1 MKTYQSVK
9 TQQKAGL
16 LSSNET
22 HVTLVFASGEQKQ
35 FSNSTFNRWWKEVPG
50 EEFVVPGAENTVE
63 NAAEENANAA
73 VSADNN
79 ADAAST
85 AETANTEAAADDKK
99 ADDKKS
105 GKGKGNKKKD
115 ADTEAASKEPKK
127 RGREK
132 IAGDH
137 PLRKI
142 MEDYATEKQGAT
154 IFSGQVTGFRSLKI
168 EGHMYMAF
176 NFNTK
181 GVTLQL
187 RSKAVEGLVEYK
199 KLNHMFDARVTLKD
213 DSEATVKLLK
223 KLMDV
228 SLEYQLKKSE
238 RKAAEAAAKNAND
251 KTAASN

>member
-22 HVTLVFASGEQKQ
+22 HVTLAFANGEQKQ
-35 FSNSTFNRWWKEVPG
+35 FSNSTFNRWWKEVAG
-50 EEFVVPGAENTVE
+50 EEFVVPGTETNEAAADTTTDAAESTE
-63 NAAEENANAA
+63 ANAAETNSTETP
-73 VSADNN
+73 AD
-79 ADAAST
+79 T
-85 AETANTEAAADDKK
+85 QETAPAADDKK
-99 ADDKKS
+99 ASK
-105 GKGKGNKKKD
+105 GKGKGNKK
-115 ADTEAASKEPKK
+115 AETEAADDTVKEPKK
-127 RGREK
+127 RGRSK

-142 MEDYATEKQGAT
+142 MEEYATQKQNAT

-168 EGHMYMAF
+168 DGHMYMAF

-187 RSKAVEGLVEYK
+187 RSKAVEGLVEYR
-199 KLNHMFDARVTLKD
+199 KLNHMFDARVTLQD

-228 SLEYQLKKSE
+228 SLEYQLNKSA
-238 RKAAEAAAKNAND
+238 RKADE
-251 KTAASN
+251 KTATSN

>member
-22 HVTLVFASGEQKQ
+22 HVTLAFANGEQKQ
-35 FSNSTFNRWWKEVPG
+35 FSNSTFNRWWKEVAG
-50 EEFVVPGAENTVE
+50 EEFVVPGAETADTAADTTENTE
-63 NAAEENANAA
+63 ANAA
-73 VSADNN
+73 DTSSTETPAD
-79 ADAAST
+79 T
-85 AETANTEAAADDKK
+85 QETAPAADDKK
-99 ADDKKS
+99 A
-105 GKGKGNKKKD
+105 GKGKGKGSKK
-115 ADTEAASKEPKK
+115 TEAAANETEKEPKK
-127 RGREK
+127 RGRSK

-168 EGHMYMAF
+168 DGHMYMAF

-187 RSKAVEGLVEYK
+187 RSKAVEGLVEYR
-199 KLNHMFDARVTLKD
+199 KLNHMFDARVTLQD

-228 SLEYQLKKSE
+228 SLEYQLNKSA
-238 RKAAEAAAKNAND
+238 RKADE
-251 KTAASN
+251 KTATSN